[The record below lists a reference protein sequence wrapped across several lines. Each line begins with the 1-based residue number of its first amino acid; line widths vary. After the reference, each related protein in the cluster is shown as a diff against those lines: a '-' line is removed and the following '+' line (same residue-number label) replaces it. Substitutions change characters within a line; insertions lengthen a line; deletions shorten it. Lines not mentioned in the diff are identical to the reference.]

1 MNKNTF
7 GFILASINN
16 LLADMTEDNNG
27 PVQIFMN
34 NGQKIVVHSSTINL
48 KDDLLVAQTEKDS
61 FAYIPYENISYVNF

>member
-1 MNKNTF
+1 MNKTAFN
-7 GFILASINN
+7 FILCSINN
-16 LLADMTEDNNG
+16 LLDDMEEASG

-48 KDDLLVAQTEKDS
+48 KDDLLVAQTEKDN